1 MVLSKNF
8 RILAHEEGGGLAVQR
23 RDTGVVLLLQSDG
36 AISEIGERER
46 ERERERKLLLGTQGE
61 VVDACFIV

>member
-46 ERERERKLLLGTQGE
+46 ERERKLLLGTQGE